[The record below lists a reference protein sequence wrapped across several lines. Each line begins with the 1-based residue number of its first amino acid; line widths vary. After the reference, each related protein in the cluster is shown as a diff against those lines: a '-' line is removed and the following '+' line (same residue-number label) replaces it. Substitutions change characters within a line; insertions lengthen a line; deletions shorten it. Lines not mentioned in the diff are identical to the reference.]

1 MISPIWMKRVLDP
14 WLQARRPERQ
24 PTEALR
30 PAPNAMSR
38 WGCFSDPTS
47 CAWLQVTMGTC

>member
-1 MISPIWMKRVLDP
+1 
-14 WLQARRPERQ
+14 
-24 PTEALR
+24 LR